1 MTALYEVERPRN
13 FSEVAGHQK
22 TLKRLA
28 CTLKTTGLDGQV
40 YWITGESGTGK
51 TTLAKIIASHVAP
64 DCCTYE
70 IDAQKLLT
78 EMLDEWYRKALAPSL
93 FGQFAFIVNEAHTLT
108 SKIVSALQTVLEDP
122 AVQRNSTW
130 IFTTTNK
137 GEQLLFDTKFDACPF
152 LSRAICL
159 KLELD
164 KETVIAMAE
173 RLQSIARKHECD
185 GKPLDA
191 YLQLLADSKFNMRKA
206 LQEIASGAMLD

>member
-1 MTALYEVERPRN
+1 MTALYEVERPRS
-13 FSEVAGHQK
+13 FSEVAGHKK

-78 EMLDEWYRKALAPSL
+78 DTLDEWYAKSQAPSL

-122 AVQRNSTW
+122 KVQRNSTW
-130 IFTTTNK
+130 IFTTTNR

-152 LSRAICL
+152 LSRAIAL

-164 KETVIAMAE
+164 EETVHAMAE
-173 RLQSIARKHECD
+173 RLQAIARKHECD
-185 GKPLDA
+185 GKPIGD
-191 YLQLLADSKFNMRKA
+191 YVQLLIDSKFNMRKA

>member
-13 FSEVAGHQK
+13 FNEVAGHQK

-51 TTLAKIIASHVAP
+51 TTLAKIIASHVADP
-64 DCCTYE
+64 CCTYE
-70 IDAQKLLT
+70 VDAQKLLT
-78 EMLDEWYRKALAPSL
+78 DTLDDWERKAKAPSL
-93 FGQFAFIVNEAHTLT
+93 FGQWAFIVNEAHTLS
-108 SKIVSALQTVLEDP
+108 SKIVSALQTVLEDEK
-122 AVQRNSTW
+122 VQRNSTW
-130 IFTTTNK
+130 CFTTTNK
-137 GEQLLFDTKFDACPF
+137 GEQRLFDTKFDACPF